1 MRLVRTVVVGG
12 APSGGSSKHSS
23 ATFVQGF
30 RSKFAHTSSGSLCQ
44 CSVHSVLLNQID
56 FKVAVV
62 CWSRRLVVC
71 PSLFF
76 RLFSGIFLKWA
87 SCRVAWG
94 GWFLSTPWFPPCL
107 PLSITFTRPAPADT
121 HVLLLSS
128 LWRLIPDVVY
138 LLPHGQICHL
148 FPAVDFIHL

>member
-1 MRLVRTVVVGG
+1 M
-12 APSGGSSKHSS
+12 P
-23 ATFVQGF
+23 
-30 RSKFAHTSSGSLCQ
+30 
-44 CSVHSVLLNQID
+44 
-56 FKVAVV
+56 
-62 CWSRRLVVC
+62 
-71 PSLFF
+71 LFF

-128 LWRLIPDVVY
+128 LWRLIPDVLY